1 MRGGAKTH
9 RRAMNFAS
17 PAHLIGCES
26 ACDDHSVS
34 AAGKEAQ
41 ELSQA
46 RLGDQGAFERLVTP
60 YRRELHVH
68 CYRMLGSVQDAED
81 MVQETLMAA
90 WRGLHGF
97 EERSSLRTWLY
108 RVATN
113 ACLGI
118 LRRARVP
125 RAIPPP
131 AEPPG
136 DFPSP
141 TGAAVEPVWLEPY
154 PDAWLDDLP
163 DARPGPEARY
173 DSREA
178 IELAFVTALQQLS
191 ARERAAVVLKD
202 VLGYRSAETATVL
215 DTSEA
220 AVNSALQRARAKLE
234 RIGRDS
240 SEEQKPPPGSRGE
253 RELVARFANAFE
265 GGDVDSVV
273 ALLSRDA
280 RLTMPPERMEYVGP
294 AAIRRF
300 FSTVPAGG
308 ELQRFKL
315 VATRANGQPAFGC
328 YLRMPEGPLR
338 AYGLMVLT
346 LRGDRVTAIT
356 GFPDTNVFAGFGL
369 PLTLPPAN

>member
-1 MRGGAKTH
+1 MLRGAEIH

-17 PAHLIGCES
+17 LPHLNRRER
-26 ACDDHSVS
+26 ACNDHGMS
-34 AAGKEAQ
+34 AAGREAEQ
-41 ELSQA
+41 LSRA
-46 RLGDQGAFERLVTP
+46 RLGDEGAFERLVAP

-90 WRGLHGF
+90 WRGLDGF

-113 ACLGI
+113 ACLGL

-125 RAIPPP
+125 REVPRP

-136 DFPSP
+136 DFPPP
-141 TGAAVEPVWLEPY
+141 TGASPEPVWLEPY
-154 PDAWLDDLP
+154 PDAWLDDLA
-163 DARPGPEARY
+163 DALPGPEARF

-178 IELAFVTALQQLS
+178 IELAFVTALQTLS
-191 ARERAAVVLKD
+191 ARERAAVVLRD

-220 AVNSALQRARAKLE
+220 AVNSALQRARAKLD
-234 RIGRDS
+234 RVGRDTS
-240 SEEQKPPPGSRGE
+240 AEQAPAPGSREE
-253 RELVARFANAFE
+253 RELVARFASAFE

-280 RLTMPPERMEYVGP
+280 RLTMPPERMQYVGP
-294 AAIRRF
+294 AAIQRF
-300 FSTVPAGG
+300 LSTVPAGG
-308 ELQRFKL
+308 ELERFKL

-328 YLRMPEGPLR
+328 YLRMAEGPLR

-346 LRGDRVTAIT
+346 LGGTRVTAIT
-356 GFPDTNVFAGFGL
+356 GFPDTSVFASFGL
-369 PLTLPPAN
+369 PRTLPRAD